1 MLPES
6 AREAIRGN
14 GMDFMRLQLRA
25 AATAFGIF
33 AVASLLLLLLVRG
46 VGNIAAVLP
55 FPRHLPSYSPAE
67 TLAALLDLRPLVA
80 FGAGVL
86 LAAAFVLII
95 RSQFLDRAVYMLVSM
110 LTLILASSLGIAAG
124 FAVYL
129 FAVDRR
135 IMVPE
140 GIVPDSPAFV
150 IHRDFIGD
158 VRRANGDHPLL
169 FAKLD
174 TRGVGVIAGRMEP
187 GHVSERHRHTHEA
200 VMIIIEGNGYSEVEG
215 EKVQWKAGV
224 WWREAGAESPQ

>member
-1 MLPES
+1 LLPES

-140 GIVPDSPAFV
+140 GIVPAALAFALLMV
-150 IHRDFIGD
+150 ISAASLDAL
-158 VRRANGDHPLL
+158 RRSLVLRTILMPIL
-169 FAKLD
+169 
-174 TRGVGVIAGRMEP
+174 VIAAPVLLIYG
-187 GHVSERHRHTHEA
+187 S
-200 VMIIIEGNGYSEVEG
+200 
-215 EKVQWKAGV
+215 
-224 WWREAGAESPQ
+224 